1 MQIILSAIFG
11 IFIGILFM
19 GLISIKRVSDLVFER
34 NYYKKALRNEKI
46 KVEQR
51 DVLIKDIIKESVTT
65 TNQTTNS

>member
-34 NYYKKALRNEKI
+34 NYYRKALRNEKI

>member
-1 MQIILSAIFG
+1 
-11 IFIGILFM
+11 M
-19 GLISIKRVSDLVFER
+19 GLMTTKRVSDLVFER
-34 NYYKKALRNEKI
+34 NYYKKALRDEKI

>member
-1 MQIILSAIFG
+1 MQIILSSIFG
-11 IFIGILFM
+11 VFIGMLLM
-19 GLISIKRVSDLVFER
+19 GLISTKRVSDLVFER
-34 NYYKKALRNEKI
+34 NYYKKALRDEKI

>member
-1 MQIILSAIFG
+1 MQIILSSIFG
-11 IFIGILFM
+11 IFIGILLM
-19 GLISIKRVSDLVFER
+19 GLMTTKRVSDLVFER
-34 NYYKKALRNEKI
+34 NYYKKALRDEKI